1 MTPKRIPTES
11 IVSSVE
17 AVLSRQR
24 DLSESAKDNIRSRIA
39 STVQSASIPD
49 NNLTK
54 DEQQALK
61 RLKNDNDIVILPADK
76 GRVTVVMDKTDYF
89 DKMDALVNDKQ
100 TYEELK
106 RDPTPALQRK
116 LNSKI
121 LTLKKTD
128 AFDTQRYY
136 RLRCSVPQPP
146 KLYGLPKLHKPG
158 IPMRPIVSF
167 CGSPTYQLSKYLT
180 TILQPLTD
188 KSRRKLQ
195 STENFI
201 DAIKTVQIPDDYKLV
216 SFDVKSLFTS
226 IPLQLALHCTETA
239 IQQSTVKL
247 PLPTEDI
254 MDLLNICL
262 TSTYFQYNGKHYKQL
277 HGTAMGSP
285 VSVVVAEIV
294 MQHVEE
300 RALATCRQTIPL
312 WLRYVD
318 DTFTAIHKDEIDAF
332 HDHLNEQNA
341 DIQFTK
347 EIEENGKLPFLDC
360 LVSRDNN
367 ELQTTVYRKPT
378 HTDRLLDESSYN
390 PTSHKA
396 TTIRTLTRR
405 AQLVCDTP
413 DSLRDEN
420 KYLER
425 VFMKNNYDA
434 DFIRRNIYRPTN
446 ADATNQNLT
455 HVTTVTIPYI
465 KGTSETISRILQ
477 PYNIRVAHKPT
488 TTLRHLLTNVKDRD
502 EPNNRQGAIYKIKCS
517 DCQASYIGE
526 TGRNLNTRLTEH
538 KRATRNGDANN
549 HIAVHHQLTNHN
561 IDWDSAQCLT
571 YSTNYFQRLTL
582 ESWYTNLEQTPLNRC
597 QQLPAPYKRL
607 IRDEN
612 KTDKRTFNRPT

>member
-1 MTPKRIPTES
+1 
-11 IVSSVE
+11 
-17 AVLSRQR
+17 
-24 DLSESAKDNIRSRIA
+24 
-39 STVQSASIPD
+39 
-49 NNLTK
+49 
-54 DEQQALK
+54 
-61 RLKNDNDIVILPADK
+61 
-76 GRVTVVMDKTDYF
+76 
-89 DKMDALVNDKQ
+89 
-100 TYEELK
+100 
-106 RDPTPALQRK
+106 
-116 LNSKI
+116 
-121 LTLKKTD
+121 
-128 AFDTQRYY
+128 
-136 RLRCSVPQPP
+136 
-146 KLYGLPKLHKPG
+146 
-158 IPMRPIVSF
+158 
-167 CGSPTYQLSKYLT
+167 
-180 TILQPLTD
+180 
-188 KSRRKLQ
+188 
-195 STENFI
+195 
-201 DAIKTVQIPDDYKLV
+201 
-216 SFDVKSLFTS
+216 
-226 IPLQLALHCTETA
+226 
-239 IQQSTVKL
+239 
-247 PLPTEDI
+247 
-254 MDLLNICL
+254 MDLLNLCL
-262 TSTYFQYNGKHYKQL
+262 TSTYFQYNGRHYKQL

-300 RALATCRQTIPL
+300 SALATCRQTIPL
-312 WLRYVD
+312 WLRFVD
-318 DTFTAIHKDEIDAF
+318 DTFTAVHKDEIDDF

-367 ELQTTVYRKPT
+367 ELRTTVYRKPT

-396 TTIRTLTRR
+396 TTIKTLTRR

-420 KYLER
+420 RHITRRFRRQVDQVDYSLLCSNYFVISNYLFVERSDYFVERSDYLWNEVTIFWNEVTLRWNKVTWNEVTMERSDRIPNRYLER
-425 VFMKNNYDA
+425 VFHKNNYNS
-434 DFIRRNIYRPTN
+434 DFIRRNIYRPTEV
-446 ADATNQNLT
+446 DATNMNPT
-455 HVTTVTIPYI
+455 PVTTVTIPYI

-502 EPNNRQGAIYKIKCS
+502 EPSNRQGAVYKIKCS

-538 KRATRNGDANN
+538 KRATKNGDANN

-607 IRDEN
+607 IQDGNE
-612 KTDKRTFNRPT
+612 TDKRTSNRPT